1 MISTVTT
8 TTVSTVTTTTGMAA
22 TLGGIAVAALV
33 AFLVAKEL
41 ASADGRP
48 QLQRLSRVLNIAIV
62 PLLVVFGAVVVAKVV
77 EVL

>member
-8 TTVSTVTTTTGMAA
+8 TTVSTVTTTVGMATA
-22 TLGGIAVAALV
+22 LGGIAVLTLI

-48 QLQRLSRVLNIAIV
+48 HLQTFSRVLNIAII
-62 PLLVVFGAVVVAKVV
+62 PLLVVFGAIVVANVV
-77 EVL
+77 EAL